1 MGQIDVNNVLSQMRQ
16 LGAQASFPTSTTA
29 QSVGAAQ
36 GSDFGSLLKQ
46 SLSAVADT
54 ATGGISS
61 LITQSLSAVAGAQN
75 DAQTKVDA
83 FERGDAGS
91 DIGSTVIAGQKADLA
106 FRSLVQVRNKLTDA
120 YSNIMNMPV

>member
-1 MGQIDVNNVLSQMRQ
+1 MGQIDVNSVLSQMRQ
-16 LGAQASFPTSTTA
+16 LGAQASFPTSDTA
-29 QSVGAAQ
+29 QSAGAAQ

-75 DAQTKVDA
+75 DAQTKVNA

-120 YSNIMNMPV
+120 YSTIMNMPV

>member
-29 QSVGAAQ
+29 QSVGTAQ

-61 LITQSLSAVAGAQN
+61 LITQSLSAVVGAQN